1 MAMRTRDI
9 INLRE
14 AARRCRGNA
23 DSSDGIRAE
32 SFLRLAEEID
42 GLMLSLIAE
51 EAAERSCRLPV
62 AGIRQRGASVQAVSS

>member
-23 DSSDGIRAE
+23 DSSDGTRAE
-32 SFLRLAEEID
+32 AFLRLAEEID

-51 EAAERSCRLPV
+51 EAGERSSRLPV
-62 AGIRQRGASVQAVSS
+62 AGIRPRGASVQAVSS